1 MPKVLRSGYST
12 GTHATAILGA
22 LLHEEYKDVLFEN
35 IELTLPTSQIA
46 NIKVKHETKRHFSTI
61 KVDNDDIDVTKGCC
75 INAKFFNER
84 PTVLKEIDQIPSILD
99 VYNGK
104 IYVYAGAG
112 VGVVSKKGLKIEPN
126 YPAINPIPLSMMKS
140 ISLNVLN
147 KNFSDDIHVVFSVDN
162 GEEIAKS
169 TANSKVGVLGGIS
182 ILGTR
187 GIVKPISAGAY
198 IDSIETEI
206 DVISAS
212 KSDEII
218 FTLGNTAHD
227 YAIKTYGEE
236 RVVEIGNFIYD
247 ASALLKEKKIKKL
260 IFISSIAKMTKVAQG
275 FKNSHNK
282 YGFID
287 FDALRELITDE
298 TGIDLAN
305 EEFLTVKAI
314 VQSLNKNEVEE
325 FINMINQKAGKKFI
339 DYFQE
344 LDIDIKELEIVTL
357 ESNEVYKRGLSW

>member
-1 MPKVLRSGYST
+1 MSKALRSGYST

-22 LLHEEYKDVLFEN
+22 LLHKEYKNALITN
-35 IELTLPTSQIA
+35 IEVTLPTSQIA
-46 NIKVKHETKRHFSTI
+46 NIEVKHENKRHFSTI

-75 INAKFFNER
+75 INAKLFNER
-84 PTVLKEIDQIPSILD
+84 PPVLKEINQLPSILN
-99 VYNGK
+99 VHNGK
-104 IYVYAGAG
+104 IYIYAGAG
-112 VGVVSKKGLKIEPN
+112 VGVVTKKGLKVEPN
-126 YPAINPIPLSMMKS
+126 YPAINPTPLSMMKS
-140 ISLNVLN
+140 ISLDVLN
-147 KNFSDDIHVVFSVDN
+147 ESFSDDIHIVFSVDE

-212 KSDEII
+212 KLDEII

-227 YAIKTYGEE
+227 YAIKLYGNES
-236 RVVEIGNFIYD
+236 VVEIGNFIYD
-247 ASALLKEKKIKKL
+247 ASSRLKEKKFKKF

-287 FDALRELITDE
+287 FDALREVITDE
-298 TGIDLAN
+298 TGINLAD

-314 VQSLNKNEVEE
+314 VQSLNQNEVEE
-325 FINMINQKAGKKFI
+325 FIHIINQKAGEKFI
-339 DYFQE
+339 DYFKE
-344 LDIDIKELEIVTL
+344 LGVDIKELEIVTL
-357 ESNEVYKRGLSW
+357 ESNEVYKRSLSW